1 MVQKSLFSGSFM
13 DVLDS
18 NDPLI
23 ALADNYHWS
32 KLEDYLQQFYSG
44 IGRPPKPIRLMVG
57 LLLLKQLENLSDE
70 NIVLQFKRN
79 PYYQYFCGYKDYLP
93 QEPCHATELVKF
105 RNRIGKEG
113 FEYIFKLS
121 VEMHG
126 DVAHEEEIIIDSTVQ
141 ESNLTFPTDG
151 KLALKIIIHLMRIAK
166 KEKIKLRRSYVK
178 ELKVLRIQLRFFRH
192 PRKLTKALGAMKRI
206 RAIAKMLIRD
216 IERKMESE
224 IVSGYQEKFEFY
236 LKVLAQERNDKNK
249 IYSLHE
255 VDAYAIN
262 KGKDHKGYEFGTKA
276 SIAMTKE
283 SAIIVGAVAHK
294 ENIHDSKTLQS
305 VLDNV
310 HKNRNT
316 PVKEAVCDRGY
327 IGIKEVSN
335 NYDSLYLVLQLLFLN
350 MAFIKSKNNLLLL
363 YYLQAIEMI
372 PVAYTTIISL
382 PSTIKKRDTKK
393 ELEIKRQKFRRRA
406 AIEPIIGHLKS
417 DHRMA
422 RNYLKGFKGD
432 EVNLLLA
439 ASAFNL
445 KKWMRI
451 YFFAL
456 ISANYSLALFA
467 IKKIVQAIIL
477 MIIFYKVKISMG

>member
-1 MVQKSLFSGSFM
+1 VVEMVQKSLFSGTFM
-13 DVLDS
+13 EMLDS

-23 ALADNYHWS
+23 ILADNYPWS
-32 KLEDYLQQFYSG
+32 KLEDYLQQFYTG

-79 PYYQYFCGYKDYLP
+79 PYYQYFCGCSDYSP
-93 QEPCHATELVKF
+93 QEPCHSTELVKF
-105 RNRIGKEG
+105 RKRIGKEG

-126 DVAHEEEIIIDSTVQ
+126 DASEEPQIIIDSTVQ
-141 ESNLTFPTDG
+141 ENNLTFPTDG

-166 KEKIKLRRSYVK
+166 KEHIKLRRSYVK
-178 ELKVLRIQLRFFRH
+178 ELKQLRIQLRFFRH
-192 PRKLTKALGAMKRI
+192 PRKLKKALGAMKRL
-206 RAIAKMLIRD
+206 RAIAKIVMRD
-216 IERKMESE
+216 IERKMDKETLKR
-224 IVSGYQEKFEFY
+224 YQSKFDFY
-236 LKVLAQERNDKNK
+236 LKVLSQERNDKNK
-249 IYSLHE
+249 VYSLHE

-276 SIAMTKE
+276 SIAITKE
-283 SAIIVGAVAHK
+283 SAIIVGAVSHPH
-294 ENIHDSKTLQS
+294 IHDSKTLPS

-316 PVKEAVCDRGY
+316 PVEEAICDRGY
-327 IGIKEVSN
+327 VGVKEVSN
-335 NYDSLYLVLQLLFLN
+335 NYDALECTIHYFIFFISLQKNYFLLFT
-350 MAFIKSKNNLLLL
+350 
-363 YYLQAIEMI
+363 YLKAIEMI
-372 PVAYTTIISL
+372 PLAYTTTISL
-382 PSTIKKRDTKK
+382 PSTIRKKDTPK

-417 DHRMA
+417 DHRMV
-422 RNYLKGFKGD
+422 RNYLKGFRGD

-445 KKWMRI
+445 KKWMRL

-456 ISANYSLALFA
+456 YTGNSRLVLAVVNVMECEVLR
-467 IKKIVQAIIL
+467 L
-477 MIIFYKVKISMG
+477 EEYKDIA